1 MYTFST
7 YLKNESVLCY
17 YFILFDEKDRTPA
30 LYYYNMRV
38 RSLMNWQADNIKYKI
53 VNTYVLWQKTRP
65 RENLFNTNTNT
76 IAMDISANVNHDNL

>member
-1 MYTFST
+1 
-7 YLKNESVLCY
+7 
-17 YFILFDEKDRTPA
+17 
-30 LYYYNMRV
+30 
-38 RSLMNWQADNIKYKI
+38 MNWQADNMKYKI